1 MTDTPDAPVPTHLSS
16 TARKPVVPAQR
27 RQDLGQDGAGSRY
40 GRRGGDPWFR
50 LEVVV
55 VRGEA
60 GRMLRAGQAEAIKEL
75 LSWLHDQQ
83 ATQSAANNPPPTRP
97 LA

>member
-1 MTDTPDAPVPTHLSS
+1 
-16 TARKPVVPAQR
+16 VV
-27 RQDLGQDGAGSRY
+27 QDGAGSRY

-50 LEVVV
+50 LQVVV

-75 LSWLHDQQ
+75 LRWLHEQQ
-83 ATQSAANNPPPTRP
+83 ATQPTANDQPPTRP

>member
-1 MTDTPDAPVPTHLSS
+1 MTDALVPAPLTS
-16 TARKPVVPAQR
+16 TAREPIVPAQGR
-27 RQDLGQDGAGSRY
+27 KDVGQDGVGSRY
-40 GRRGGDPWFR
+40 GRRGGGPWFR
-50 LEVVV
+50 IEAVV

-75 LSWLHDQQ
+75 LRWLHDQQ
-83 ATQSAANNPPPTRP
+83 AATQPAATNQPRTGP

>member
-1 MTDTPDAPVPTHLSS
+1 MTDAPDAPVPARLPS

-27 RQDLGQDGAGSRY
+27 CQVVGQDGAGSRY

-55 VRGEA
+55 VREEA

-83 ATQSAANNPPPTRP
+83 ATQPAATHQTRTRP
-97 LA
+97 QG

>member
-1 MTDTPDAPVPTHLSS
+1 MTDAPDAPIPTRLPI
-16 TARKPVVPAQR
+16 TAPKPIVPAQR
-27 RQDLGQDGAGSRY
+27 CQVVGQDGAGSRY

-75 LSWLHDQQ
+75 LRWLHEQQ
-83 ATQSAANNPPPTRP
+83 ATQPTANDQPPTRP

>member
-1 MTDTPDAPVPTHLSS
+1 
-16 TARKPVVPAQR
+16 
-27 RQDLGQDGAGSRY
+27 
-40 GRRGGDPWFR
+40 
-50 LEVVV
+50 VVV

-83 ATQSAANNPPPTRP
+83 ATQPAANDQPRTKP

>member
-1 MTDTPDAPVPTHLSS
+1 
-16 TARKPVVPAQR
+16 
-27 RQDLGQDGAGSRY
+27 
-40 GRRGGDPWFR
+40 
-50 LEVVV
+50 VVV

-75 LSWLHDQQ
+75 LRWLHEQQ
-83 ATQSAANNPPPTRP
+83 AIQPAANHPPPTRP

>member
-1 MTDTPDAPVPTHLSS
+1 
-16 TARKPVVPAQR
+16 
-27 RQDLGQDGAGSRY
+27 
-40 GRRGGDPWFR
+40 
-50 LEVVV
+50 VVV

-60 GRMLRAGQAEAIKEL
+60 GRILRAGQAEAIKEL

-83 ATQSAANNPPPTRP
+83 ATQPAANNQPPTRP

>member
-1 MTDTPDAPVPTHLSS
+1 V
-16 TARKPVVPAQR
+16 
-27 RQDLGQDGAGSRY
+27 GQDNTRSRY

-60 GRMLRAGQAEAIKEL
+60 GRMLRAGQAEAIKEF

-83 ATQSAANNPPPTRP
+83 ATQPAANHQLRTRP

>member
-1 MTDTPDAPVPTHLSS
+1 VTDAPDTL
-16 TARKPVVPAQR
+16 VPAQLLSAAR
-27 RQDLGQDGAGSRY
+27 TPIIPAHGHQDVGQDGAGWRY

-60 GRMLRAGQAEAIKEL
+60 GQVLRAGQAEAIKEL

-83 ATQSAANNPPPTRP
+83 ATQPAANNPPPTKP
-97 LA
+97 MA

>member
-1 MTDTPDAPVPTHLSS
+1 MTDAPDAPVPARLSS
-16 TARKPVVPAQR
+16 TARTPIVPAQGCH
-27 RQDLGQDGAGSRY
+27 DVGQDGAGSRY
-40 GRRGGDPWFR
+40 GRRGDPWFR

-75 LSWLHDQQ
+75 LRWLHDQQ
-83 ATQSAANNPPPTRP
+83 ATQPAANNQPPTRP

>member
-1 MTDTPDAPVPTHLSS
+1 MTDAPDAPVPSCLPS
-16 TARKPVVPAQR
+16 TARKPIVPAQG

-40 GRRGGDPWFR
+40 GRRSGDPWFR

-83 ATQSAANNPPPTRP
+83 ATQPAANHPPRTKPP
-97 LA
+97 A

>member
-1 MTDTPDAPVPTHLSS
+1 VTDTPDTPVPARLSS
-16 TARKPVVPAQR
+16 TARKPIVPDQG
-27 RQDLGQDGAGSRY
+27 RQGVGQDGAGSRY

-75 LSWLHDQQ
+75 LSWLHEQQ
-83 ATQSAANNPPPTRP
+83 ATQAAANHPPPTRP

>member
-1 MTDTPDAPVPTHLSS
+1 VTDTPDAPVHAPLAS
-16 TARKPVVPAQR
+16 TARKPEVPAQG
-27 RQDLGQDGAGSRY
+27 RQDVVQDGAGSRY
-40 GRRGGDPWFR
+40 GRRGGGLQFR

-55 VRGEA
+55 VRDEA
-60 GRMLRAGQAEAIKEL
+60 GRLLRAGQAEAIKEL

-83 ATQSAANNPPPTRP
+83 ATQPAANNPPPTRP